1 MFPSLRK
8 IATWP
13 GFPLAG
19 FTATADLLWPAHRRT
34 RLARLF
40 EAALAARNKGAQT
53 RKAHTSQRRCGC
65 YPSPFSN
72 ILGKECIHQEGGG
85 RRQPTPAQTLQQSQ
99 CSQTKC
105 ERLLSERRRSLSVPK
120 LLCGVSR
127 EAPSSKLV

>member
-53 RKAHTSQRRCGC
+53 RKAHTSQRRWGGF
-65 YPSPFSN
+65 PSRFSS
-72 ILGKECIHQEGGG
+72 ILGKEGINQKGGG
-85 RRQPTPAQTLQQSQ
+85 RRQPTPAQPLRQSQ
-99 CSQTKC
+99 VTQTKR
-105 ERLLSERRRSLSVPK
+105 EGLLSEP
-120 LLCGVSR
+120 
-127 EAPSSKLV
+127 